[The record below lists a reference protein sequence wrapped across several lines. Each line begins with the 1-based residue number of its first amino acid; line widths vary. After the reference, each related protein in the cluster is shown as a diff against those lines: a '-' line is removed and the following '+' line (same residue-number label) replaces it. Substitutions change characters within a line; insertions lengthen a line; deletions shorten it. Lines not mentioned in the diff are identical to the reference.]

1 MYLKT
6 LTLRGF
12 KSFASATT
20 LQLEPGITCIVGP
33 NGSGKS
39 NVVDALAWV
48 MGEQGAKSLRGGKME
63 DVIFAGTSGRPPLGR
78 AEVALTI
85 DNTDG
90 ALPIEYSEVT
100 ISRTMFRNG
109 GSEYAINGQSC
120 RLLDVQELLSDS
132 GIGREMHVIVG
143 QGQLDSILHATPEER
158 RGFIE
163 EAAGVLKHRKRKEKA
178 LRKLDSTEGNLTRLN
193 DLLSEIRRQLKP
205 LGRQAEVAR
214 KAAVVQADVRDARAR
229 LLADDLVTARTS
241 LEQELAD
248 ESVLLERRAEVET
261 AIEKARRVEAS
272 LEAALREDLPALA
285 AAQDTW
291 FGLSGLRERLKGT
304 AGLAA
309 ERIRNA
315 QEGAAERTED
325 SGRDPERLVAEAER
339 IRGQEQDIAAEV
351 ERNRSVLEDALA
363 QKQRAEAAHAEED
376 RRVAGLLRAAADRRE
391 GLARL
396 HGQVNALKSRAAA
409 AEEELGRLTAARA
422 EAQARGERAQRE
434 FTALETKVAG
444 LDAGEEGLDAEHEGA
459 ASALA
464 DVEARLAKTRE
475 EAQAADR
482 ERSALTARKEA
493 LELGLKR
500 KDGAGALLA
509 ATESVSGLLGSVAA
523 LLTVRPGYEAAVA
536 SALGEA
542 ADAVAVDSL
551 DAALTAIDHLKT
563 EDLGRAGLL
572 LAGTGP
578 EQDPWPQLP
587 GDLGEVT
594 YAADVV
600 DAPDALRPALR
611 RLLFKTAVVG
621 DLPAARTLV
630 SRFPDVTAVTRD
642 GDMLGGHYAAGGSSS
657 QPSLIEVQ
665 AAVDEAATRLQEAVH
680 AGERLAFE
688 LARLEE
694 ERAQAQQRVDV
705 ALAKLHESDATLA
718 AVAEELGQLGSQA
731 RSAKGEVERLDAS
744 VATAEQAREKHLA
757 GLADLEER
765 LAAAEEAP
773 EEEPDTAER
782 ERLAEAARAA
792 RQAEMDARLALRT
805 AEERARALAGRA
817 DSLLRAAQAER
828 DARAKAAA
836 RRERLAREGRVAEA
850 VARAVAVAL
859 DRLEVSVAAA
869 AEQRTAVEQQRR
881 GREEELMAVRTR
893 LRDLGKG
900 YDELVNT
907 VHRDEMAR
915 AQQRMRIEQ
924 LEERALEELGLD
936 PEALVADYGPHNPVP
951 AVQAAPQAAGS
962 EKQGEPDET
971 APPAPPQE
979 AAVPFVREE
988 QQKRLRAAERALSM
1002 LGKVNPLALEEFSA
1016 LEERHKFL
1024 TEQLEDLKKTR
1035 RDLLDIVREVDERV
1049 EQVFTEAWRDVR
1061 DAFDHVFVRLFPGGE
1076 GKLVLTDPSDMLATG
1091 IEVEARPPGKKVK
1104 RLSLL
1109 SGGERSLVAV
1119 AFLVALFKARPSP
1132 FYILDEVEAALDD
1145 TNLGRLL
1152 EIYEELRENSQ
1163 LLVITHQK
1171 RTMEVGDALYGVT
1184 MRGDG
1189 VSAVISQRLRE
1200 GEPEERPSRR
1210 TVPEEGAERPSR
1222 RTVPA

>member
-1 MYLKT
+1 VYLKS

-85 DNTDG
+85 DNADG
-90 ALPIEYSEVT
+90 ALPIEYAEVT

-143 QGQLDSILHATPEER
+143 QGQLDTILHATPEDR

-193 DLLSEIRRQLKP
+193 DLLTEIRRQLKP

-248 ESVLLERRAEVET
+248 ESVLMERRAALEA
-261 AIEKARRVEAS
+261 AIEEARQTEAR

-285 AAQDTW
+285 QAQETW
-291 FGLSGLRERLKGT
+291 FALSGLRERLKGT

-309 ERIRNA
+309 ERARNA
-315 QEGAAERTED
+315 QEAADEPTGG
-325 SGRDPERLVAEAER
+325 SGRDPEQLLAEAER
-339 IRGQEQDIAAEV
+339 VRAQESEITREV
-351 ERNRSVLEDALA
+351 EANRTRLE
-363 QKQRAEAAHAEED
+363 EAVAARQEVEARHAEED

-409 AEEELGRLTAARA
+409 AADELGRLTNAREEALARA
-422 EAQARGERAQRE
+422 DRAQRQ

-444 LDAGEEGLDAEHEGA
+444 LDAGEEGLDAEHEA
-459 ASALA
+459 AAAALS
-464 DVEARLAKTRE
+464 DIEDRLAKIRE
-475 EAQAADR
+475 EVQTADR
-482 ERSALTARKEA
+482 ERGALAARKEA
-493 LELGLKR
+493 LEIGLNR

-509 ATESVSGLLGSVAA
+509 ASDSVSGLLGSVAA
-523 LLTVRPGYEAAVA
+523 LLSVRPGYEAAIA
-536 SALGEA
+536 SALGSA
-542 ADAVAVDSL
+542 ADAVAVEHL
-551 DAALTAIDHLKT
+551 DAALGAIAHLKSD
-563 EDLGRAGLL
+563 DLGRAGILL
-572 LAGTGP
+572 GGAAVDDTSWPGLPTGVVYATDVVEGP
-578 EQDPWPQLP
+578 E
-587 GDLGEVT
+587 
-594 YAADVV
+594 
-600 DAPDALRPALR
+600 ALRPALA
-611 RLLFKTAVVG
+611 RLLFKVAVVD
-621 DLPAARTLV
+621 DLAAARSLV
-630 SRFPDVTAVTRD
+630 ADLPDVTAVTRE
-642 GDMLGGHYAAGGSSS
+642 GDLLGAHFASGGSSS

-665 AAVDEAATRLQEAVH
+665 AAVDEASEKLSEANH
-680 AGERLAFE
+680 AAERLAFD
-688 LARLEE
+688 LSRLEE
-694 ERAQAQQRVDV
+694 ERAHTKQRVDV
-705 ALAKLHESDATLA
+705 ALARLHESDATLA
-718 AVAEELGQLGSQA
+718 AVAEELGQYGSQA
-731 RSAKGEVERLDAS
+731 RSARGEAERLAK
-744 VATAEQAREKHLA
+744 AIEAAEAARDKDLA
-757 GLADLEER
+757 GLAELEQR
-765 LAAAEEAP
+765 LAAAEDSP

-782 ERLAEAARAA
+782 ERLAEEAKAG
-792 RQAEMDARLALRT
+792 RQKEMDSRLALRT
-805 AEERARALAGRA
+805 AEERARALSGRA
-817 DSLLRAAQAER
+817 DSLVRAAQAEKE
-828 DARAKAAA
+828 ARAKAAT
-836 RRERLAREGRVAEA
+836 RRERVIREGRVAEA
-850 VARAVAVAL
+850 VGRAVAVVL
-859 DRLEVSVAAA
+859 QRLETSIEQAA
-869 AEQRTAVEQQRR
+869 AERTAVEQARR
-881 GREEELMAVRTR
+881 GREEELMAVRAR
-893 LRDLGKG
+893 SRDLLKEH
-900 YDELVNT
+900 DELVNA

-924 LEERALEELGLD
+924 LEQRAVEELGLD
-936 PEALVADYGPHNPVP
+936 PAVLVDEYGPHNLVP
-951 AVQAAPQAAGS
+951 PSLPAEGAAGS
-962 EKQGEPDET
+962 KGASSGGDEGETPD
-971 APPAPPQE
+971 P
-979 AAVPFVREE
+979 VPFVREE

-1024 TEQLEDLKKTR
+1024 TEQLEDLKRTR

-1049 EQVFTEAWRDVR
+1049 EQVFTEAWNDVHE
-1061 DAFDHVFVRLFPGGE
+1061 AFDHVFKRLFPGGE
-1076 GKLVLTDPSDMLATG
+1076 GKLVLTDPSNMLTTG
-1091 IEVEARPPGKKVK
+1091 IEVEARPAGKKVK

-1119 AFLVALFKARPSP
+1119 AFLVSLFKARPSP

-1200 GEPEERPSRR
+1200 TAAS
-1210 TVPEEGAERPSR
+1210 
-1222 RTVPA
+1222 